1 MGTLRRPLL
10 RLKGDELVPPEEDRR
25 VGLEIFDVLLPCRTY
40 EVKYKVASL
49 GQVSPTL
56 EFLLRLVKSAPGISD
71 ADAASFFGYSPSEMT
86 YVLEEAFGP
95 GYLERK
101 AGRLWL
107 TTSGDSLF
115 REGEKEPTIYT
126 VESRRR
132 SFGFDLMAIAPQGR
146 RWLEPLE
153 RFLPELASEDP
164 AGTGRVAE
172 RLPGRFRQFFRELA
186 NQADRGKLEKRDIY
200 SIDPVVVPGERFQIP
215 IRVLTYAQASNPSA
229 AEIDLSLW
237 RPDHEIADRPE
248 IERAVALFVKDQ
260 QTSVNQLDA
269 ASAYQALIEF
279 APEFLKDFT
288 TRSGLSEGRYWRESV
303 SRTGEPRTDRKTIPI
318 VGSLLLP
325 ENIERLQAVLG
336 YGLRIATETPVD
348 VFAVAPQTRRWGA
361 TTQQRDMLTL
371 IQEKVAGAFP
381 ILERSEMKTTCLY
394 AGKPAPY
401 TQNAFDEILSSHVE
415 YFPKALEILLIPGV
429 LVAALVHAPLGSPT
443 GNPVPLG
450 LASFDPVV
458 VDRGY
463 QYVME
468 RLERYQ
474 NNGAASNATSG
485 VFR

>member
-10 RLKGDELVPPEEDRR
+10 RLKGRELVPPEEDRR
-25 VGLEIFDVLLPCRTY
+25 VGLEVFDVLLPCRNY

-56 EFLLRLVKSAPGISD
+56 EFLLRLAKSTPGISD
-71 ADAASFFGYSPSEMT
+71 ADAASFFGYSPSEMA

-107 TTSGDSLF
+107 TMSGESLF
-115 REGEKEPTIYT
+115 REGEKEPTIYS
-126 VESRRR
+126 VESRCR
-132 SFGFDLMAIAPQGR
+132 SFGFDLMAIAPQVR
-146 RWLEPLE
+146 RWLEPIE
-153 RFLPELASEDP
+153 MFLPELLSEDP

-186 NQADRGKLEKRDIY
+186 DQADRGGLERRDIY
-200 SIDPVVVPGERFQIP
+200 SIDPVVSPGERYQMP
-215 IRVLTYAQASNPSA
+215 IRVFTYAQASNPNA
-229 AEIDLSLW
+229 PEIDLSLW
-237 RPDHEIADRPE
+237 RPDHEVADRPE

-269 ASAYQALIEF
+269 ASAYQVLVDL

-288 TRSGLSEGRYWRESV
+288 TRSGFSEGRYWRESV
-303 SRTGEPRTDRKTIPI
+303 SRAGEPRIDRKTIPI

-325 ENIERLQAVLG
+325 ENIKRLQAVLD
-336 YGLRIATETPVD
+336 YGLPNAAEVPGN

-361 TTQQRDMLTL
+361 TTQQTDMLTL
-371 IQEKVAGAFP
+371 VQEKVARAFP
-381 ILERSEMKTTCLY
+381 AADRGEMKTTCLY
-394 AGKPAPY
+394 VGKPAPY
-401 TQNAFDEILSSHVE
+401 IQKAFDEVLLSNVE
-415 YFPKALEILLIPGV
+415 RFPKVLEILLVPGV
-429 LVAALVHAPLGSPT
+429 ALAAVVHAPLGSST

-450 LASFDPVV
+450 LASFDPSV

-463 QYVME
+463 
-468 RLERYQ
+468 RYLMDRFEPYL
-474 NNGAASNATSG
+474 NKGGSS
-485 VFR
+485 

>member
-1 MGTLRRPLL
+1 MATPSRPLL
-10 RLKGDELVPPEEDRR
+10 RLKGHELVPPEEDRR
-25 VGLEIFDVLLPCRTY
+25 VGLDVFDVLLPCRSY
-40 EVKYKVASL
+40 EVKYKVATL

-71 ADAASFFGYSPSEMT
+71 ADAAFFFGYSPSEMT
-86 YVLEEAFGP
+86 YVLEEACEP

-101 AGRLWL
+101 GGQLWL

-132 SFGFDLMAIAPQGR
+132 SFGFDLMAIAPQAR

-186 NQADRGKLEKRDIY
+186 DQVDRGKLERRDIY
-200 SIDPVVVPGERFQIP
+200 SIDPVVVPGERYQVP

-229 AEIDLSLW
+229 AEIDLSIW

-248 IERAVALFVKDQ
+248 IERAVALFVKEM

-269 ASAYQALIEF
+269 ASAYQALVDL

-303 SRTGEPRTDRKTIPI
+303 SRTGDPRSDRKTVPI

-325 ENIERLQAVLG
+325 ENIERLQSILD
-336 YGLRIATETPVD
+336 YGLRAVAEAPLDII
-348 VFAVAPQTRRWGA
+348 AVAPQTRRWGA
-361 TTQQRDMLTL
+361 TTQQRDLLTL
-371 IQEKVAGAFP
+371 IQETIGLTFP
-381 ILERSEMKTTCLY
+381 SAERAEIKATCLY
-394 AGKPAPY
+394 AGKPPTY
-401 TQNAFDEILSSHVE
+401 TQKAFDEILSSHVE
-415 YFPKALEILLIPGV
+415 HFPKALEILLVPGV
-429 LVAALVHAPLGSPT
+429 MLAAVVHAPLGSSS

-450 LASFDPVV
+450 LASFDPAVV
-458 VDRGY
+458 ERGS
-463 QYVME
+463 QYVMD
-468 RLERYQ
+468 RIERY
-474 NNGAASNATSG
+474 ATKDGS
-485 VFR
+485 

>member
-1 MGTLRRPLL
+1 MGTLSRPLL
-10 RLKGDELVPPEEDRR
+10 RLKGHELVPPEEDRR
-25 VGLEIFDVLLPCRTY
+25 VGLEVFDVLLPCRNY

-56 EFLLRLVKSAPGISD
+56 EFLLRLVKSAPGVSV

-107 TTSGDSLF
+107 TISGDGLF

-132 SFGFDLMAIAPQGR
+132 TFGFDLMAIAPQVR

-153 RFLPELASEDP
+153 MVLPELSSEDP

-172 RLPGRFRQFFRELA
+172 RVPGRFRQFFRELA
-186 NQADRGKLEKRDIY
+186 DQADRGKLERRDIY
-200 SIDPVVVPGERFQIP
+200 SIDPIVSPGDRYQMP

-248 IERAVALFVKDQ
+248 VERAVALFVKDQ
-260 QTSVNQLDA
+260 QTSVNQMDA
-269 ASAYQALIEF
+269 AAAYQVLVEL
-279 APEFLKDFT
+279 APDFLKEYT

-303 SRTGEPRTDRKTIPI
+303 SRAGEPRVDRKTIPI

-325 ENIERLQAVLG
+325 ENIERLQAVLV
-336 YGLRIATETPVD
+336 YGLRNASEAPSD

-361 TTQQRDMLTL
+361 TTQQRDLLTL
-371 IQEKVAGAFP
+371 MQETIARAFP
-381 ILERSEMKTTCLY
+381 SPERGEMKTTCLY

-401 TQNAFDEILSSHVE
+401 TQKAFDEVLLSHVE
-415 YFPKALEILLIPGV
+415 HFPKALEILLVPGV
-429 LVAALVHAPLGSPT
+429 VLAAVVHAPLGSST

-450 LASFDPVV
+450 LASFDPLVI
-458 VDRGY
+458 DRGY
-463 QYVME
+463 QYVMD
-468 RLERYQ
+468 RFERYSKKDG
-474 NNGAASNATSG
+474 NS
-485 VFR
+485 